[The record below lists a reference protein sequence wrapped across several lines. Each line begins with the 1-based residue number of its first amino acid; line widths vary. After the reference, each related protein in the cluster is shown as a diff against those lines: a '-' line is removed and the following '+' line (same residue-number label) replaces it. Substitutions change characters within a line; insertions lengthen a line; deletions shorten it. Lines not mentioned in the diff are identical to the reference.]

1 MRLFILT
8 DDKSRMEWNLSHEK
22 HLFTAGEGGYME
34 EGEIRWI
41 MEEIRRAIIGGIS
54 VRVDGICGIE
64 SIETLQGVQE
74 EITYMEDYIGDDNG
88 RIIEISFSRVKI
100 PKPPKYSNQ

>member
-8 DDKSRMEWNLSHEK
+8 DKSRIEMEFVSRK
-22 HLFTAGEGGYME
+22 APFAAGEGGYMK

-64 SIETLQGVQE
+64 SIETVSGVQE
-74 EITYMEDYIGDDNG
+74 EVTYMEDYIGDDNG

-100 PKPPKYSNQ
+100 PTPQKYSNQ